1 MAGPFRLSDIY
12 AIMSDMK
19 SRTEESLG
27 KISVRVPRRIIKV
40 IKDRSRATGNK
51 ESEII
56 REALEDYIIKKNGEK
71 TAYQLALE
79 AGLIGCAKGLPSD
92 LSTNQKY
99 FKGFGKSR

>member
-1 MAGPFRLSDIY
+1 
-12 AIMSDMK
+12 MSDM
-19 SRTEESLG
+19 SSQTREELG

-40 IKDRSRATGNK
+40 IKDRSRETGDK

-56 REALEDYIIKKNGEK
+56 REALEDYVVKKNAKK

-79 AGLIGCAKGLPSD
+79 TGLIGCAKGLPSD
-92 LSTNQKY
+92 LSTNKKY